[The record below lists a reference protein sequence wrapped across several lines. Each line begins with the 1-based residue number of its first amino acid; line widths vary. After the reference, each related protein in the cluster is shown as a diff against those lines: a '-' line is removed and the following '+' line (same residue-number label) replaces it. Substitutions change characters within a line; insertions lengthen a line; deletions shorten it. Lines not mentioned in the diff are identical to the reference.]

1 MYPAFFSAQKKRL
14 YFLFSMILAALLFTS
29 VSANILYWFGDQLLA
44 LNYEDNIIYVVF
56 VISGYIATFFTPQLA
71 MNKSLLYSV

>member
-1 MYPAFFSAQKKRL
+1 
-14 YFLFSMILAALLFTS
+14 MILAALLFTS